1 LIPSDADVTSP
12 PPRPALLTVSKNV
25 FGTND
30 ADTCVAA
37 SNVTAHEPV
46 PEHPPPDQP
55 ANTDPTDGDAVNTTT
70 VPCKN
75 HHEHPRS
82 QLIPAGD
89 DTTDP

>member
-1 LIPSDADVTSP
+1 VRTTHECTSP
-12 PPRPALLTVSKNV
+12 TDTRARSN
-25 FGTND
+25 TND
-30 ADTCVAA
+30 ADTCVDSA
-37 SNVTAHEPV
+37 NVTAHDPV

-55 ANTDPTDGDAVNTTT
+55 ANTDPAAGDAVNTTT